1 MLRKKTRK
9 LPKRTYIKKQRFD
22 EPKKEN
28 VIARL
33 SPETKKGIFVVFL
46 LIFGFISF
54 LALFDLVGSLG
65 KYLTIGTSVIFG
77 WLHFV
82 TPIVFI
88 ILGYMYLFPS
98 KYNISVRHYLGLLL
112 FVLSSSGILNLFID
126 SSSVKDE
133 LLSGRGG
140 GYIGMIFYWPLY
152 EISGMWGALIILF
165 GLFIVSILIMFDLS
179 ISELNFVNTLRRRMK
194 IKRERAQYEEEYE
207 EIIEDDLIDADI
219 DNASQ
224 GVLFDKKQNKNIK
237 SDLMTEKS
245 LVNTQEQE
253 KRKKIYKDI
262 KIPLELLSD
271 KKSAP
276 ASCDI
281 ESGKEKIRKTLANF
295 GINVEMSD
303 VNVGPTVTQFT
314 LKPDESVRLAKIGA
328 LQDNLALSLAAHP
341 LRIEA
346 PIPGKSL
353 VGIEVPNR
361 VVSIVRLREILSD
374 NIFKQSD
381 GLLVFALGKDVTG
394 KNIAVNLD
402 KMPHLL
408 IAGATGSGK
417 SVMVNCL
424 ILSLLYRLN
433 PNELKF
439 IFVDPKRVELSPY
452 NGIPHLLTPVITKA
466 DKTVNALKWS
476 VAEMERRY
484 ELLEKAGRKD
494 IISYNQS
501 VSKIEDKMPSIVI
514 VIDELAEVMLVNPVE
529 AETAIIRL
537 AQMAR
542 AVGIHLV
549 LATQRPSV
557 NVITGLIKA
566 NITSRIAFSVASQID
581 SRTVLDTG
589 GAEKLL
595 GKGDMLFISAELSKP
610 RRLQGAF
617 ISEEEKD
624 AVIDFLKQQASPEY
638 LPEITD
644 PQESAVSGMGGK
656 IENWDPLLD
665 QAKQIVVNYDK
676 ASATLFQRKLSVGY
690 ARAAKILDQLETLG
704 FVSPANGPKP
714 RDVLITQEF
723 LDNQEIAR
731 FGSQGSLTEQAE
743 IEAEEEE
750 NAIGLDDLN
759 FPDEA
764 NTRLANEL
772 VSSALNRA
780 NNIDSDVGD
789 DFVGEDDDE
798 IDLDSEEK

>member
-1 MLRKKTRK
+1 MRKKRRT
-9 LPKRTYIKKQRFD
+9 LAKRTYIKKQRFD
-22 EPKKEN
+22 EPKVGN
-28 VIARL
+28 MISRL

-54 LALFDLVGSLG
+54 LGLFDLVGALG

-77 WLHFV
+77 WLHFI

-98 KYNISVRHYLGLLL
+98 KYNIGLRHYLGLLL

-126 SSSVKDE
+126 SNSVKEE

-152 EISGMWGALIILF
+152 ELSGMWGSLIILF
-165 GLFIVSILIMFDLS
+165 GLFVVSILIMFDLS
-179 ISELNFVNTLRRRMK
+179 ISELNFINTLRKKMK
-194 IKRERAQYEEEYE
+194 IRRERAQYEEEYE
-207 EIIEDDLIDADI
+207 EIIDDDPDSAD
-219 DNASQ
+219 SLVQ
-224 GVLFDKKQNKNIK
+224 ESLFDKKQGKNIGDK
-237 SDLMTEKS
+237 DSNISEKFS
-245 LVNTQEQE
+245 AVPQEQE
-253 KRKKIYKDI
+253 KKRKVYRDI
-262 KIPLELLSD
+262 KIPMELLSD
-271 KKSAP
+271 KKSTP

-281 ESGKEKIRKTLANF
+281 EAGKEKIRKTLANF

-361 VVSIVRLREILSD
+361 IVSIVRLREILSD
-374 NIFKQSD
+374 NVFKQSD
-381 GLLVFALGKDVTG
+381 GHLVFALGKDVTG

-484 ELLEKAGRKD
+484 ELLERAGRKD
-494 IISYNQS
+494 ISSYNQS
-501 VSKIEDKMPSIVI
+501 VSKVEDRMPSIVI

-529 AETAIIRL
+529 AETSIIRL

-624 AVIDFLKQQASPEY
+624 AVIDFLKKQASPEY

-644 PQESAVSGMGGK
+644 PHEGAVAGLNGK
-656 IENWDPLLD
+656 IENWDPLVD

-690 ARAAKILDQLETLG
+690 ARAAKILDQLESLG
-704 FVSPANGPKP
+704 YVGPANGPKP
-714 RDVLITQEF
+714 RDVLITQE
-723 LDNQEIAR
+723 DIEDQEIAKL
-731 FGSQGSLTEQAE
+731 GSQGTFMEHAE
-743 IEAEEEE
+743 AQAEEEE
-750 NAIGLDDLN
+750 NAIGLDDED
-759 FPDEA
+759 FPVEA
-764 NTRLANEL
+764 NTILANEL
-772 VSSALNRA
+772 VSDALKKVND
-780 NNIDSDVGD
+780 IDVGD
-789 DFVGEDDDE
+789 SFVGEEDDDE
-798 IDLDSEEK
+798 IEFEEEEK